1 MAPIPLKPN
10 KTPEYISLG
19 EDTTYSSNTFTMNFK
34 LKPMPKHTN
43 LPNEITG
50 EYYKE
55 KTPYFTIAMVYIVFL
70 IALIVFVLSILDTI
84 FGAET
89 VTNFIADLLG
99 SLMG

>member
-1 MAPIPLKPN
+1 MPWPPPKDYKYFL
-10 KTPEYISLG
+10 S
-19 EDTTYSSNTFTMNFK
+19 EDNTMSSSNTFTMNFK

-55 KTPYFTIAMVYIVFL
+55 KTTWYEYGAIFASLLTIVVFILAVLDQVY
-70 IALIVFVLSILDTI
+70 
-84 FGAET
+84 GAET